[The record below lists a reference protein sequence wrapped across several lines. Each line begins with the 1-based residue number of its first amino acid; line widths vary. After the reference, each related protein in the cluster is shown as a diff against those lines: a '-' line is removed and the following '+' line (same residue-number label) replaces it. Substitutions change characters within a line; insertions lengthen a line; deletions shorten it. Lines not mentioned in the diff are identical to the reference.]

1 MVPSLK
7 ANPASAP
14 SLVQVYTNSMIL
26 EKSLEILEK
35 LVSHGLR
42 LPWNTAST
50 FHLESSQKCSTETMI
65 KRVQAVNLSLIEN
78 AVGIHHKR
86 ADLKLHQPKVQKTKS
101 LTNRIWTKIVESKPV
116 SKIIVVAKVAIL
128 YLSLLGSALKCILP
142 SNRWSNLI
150 QTNTVKIGKGKYKTT
165 HLYLGGMP
173 AFRSPRPNTRYISLL
188 KDYEEHW
195 PFIREGVKNS
205 TSRFP
210 APDFQAVSIEQID
223 QGVQA
228 VLHHMN
234 DKDVYLHCKAGY
246 GRSGAIA
253 VAYMMTQLPGEFKDV
268 QDRYQAAYQHVKK
281 QRPQL
286 NVHKS
291 ELNIRKWY
299 EERPKENLNNT
310 GPVTEM

>member
-1 MVPSLK
+1 MNPCTREPVDPPYDYHK
-7 ANPASAP
+7 AKFDNLGKSFEILNTLVARGAKLSSSTDSSFSSVKSGKLSAEDATGK
-14 SLVQVYTNSMIL
+14 V
-26 EKSLEILEK
+26 LEI
-35 LVSHGLR
+35 VNR
-42 LPWNTAST
+42 LIPNQPRKV
-50 FHLESSQKCSTETMI
+50 QKI
-65 KRVQAVNLSLIEN
+65 PNQQR
-78 AVGIHHKR
+78 G
-86 ADLKLHQPKVQKTKS
+86 VQKTKS

-150 QTNTVKIGKGKYKTT
+150 QRKTVKIGEGKYKTT

-173 AFRSPRPNTRYISLL
+173 AFRSQRPNTRYISLL
-188 KDYEEHW
+188 KDYEAHR
-195 PFIREGVKNS
+195 PLIREGVKNS

-210 APDFQAVSIEQID
+210 SPDFQAVSIEQID

-228 VLHHMN
+228 VLEHMN
-234 DKDVYLHCKAGY
+234 DNDVYLHCKAGY

-268 QDRYQAAYQHVKK
+268 QERYEAAYQYVKK

-291 ELNIRKWY
+291 ELNIRNWY
-299 EERPKENLNNT
+299 EVRPKENPMNT
-310 GPVTEM
+310 GPVTKM